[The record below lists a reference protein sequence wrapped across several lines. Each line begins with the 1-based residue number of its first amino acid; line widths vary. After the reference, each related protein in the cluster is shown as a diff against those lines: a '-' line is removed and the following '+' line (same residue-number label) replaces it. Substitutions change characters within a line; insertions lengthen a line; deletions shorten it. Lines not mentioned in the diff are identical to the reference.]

1 MTAIE
6 FRNVSKVFAH
16 GTKARLMS
24 THLREWMGRP
34 PREAFYAL
42 KNVSFSAQS
51 GEGLGVVGHNGA
63 GKSTLLGLAT
73 GICFPDQGEVNMHGS
88 IAAVLELGS
97 GFHPDLTGAENL
109 FLNASLLGLS
119 RKRTKEMAGHIVE
132 FAGLEDFIHEPLR
145 TYSTGMLMR
154 LAFAVAVHTDPDIL
168 VLDEVIAVG
177 DRPFQAKCIDHL
189 LGLRKAGKTILCVS
203 HSPDTIE
210 LLCQK
215 AIWLA
220 HGQVVMEGL
229 AREVLDAY
237 RASL

>member
-16 GTKARLMS
+16 GTGTRLLS
-24 THLREWMGRP
+24 SHLGEWLGQP
-34 PREAFYAL
+34 PKEAFYAL
-42 KNVSFSAQS
+42 KNVSFSVQS
-51 GEGLGVVGHNGA
+51 GEGFGVVGHNGA

-73 GICFPDQGEVNMHGS
+73 GICGPDQGEVIMNGR

-97 GFHPDLTGAENL
+97 GFHPDLTGTENL

-119 RKRTKEMAGHIVE
+119 RKRTKELADYIVE
-132 FAGLEDFIHEPLR
+132 FAGLEDFINEPMR
-145 TYSTGMLMR
+145 TYSTGMTMR

-168 VLDEVIAVG
+168 ILDEVIAVG
-177 DRPFQAKCIDHL
+177 DQTFQVKCLDHL
-189 LGLRKAGKTILCVS
+189 RSLRQAGKTILCVS

-210 LLCQK
+210 QFCHR

-220 HGQVVMEGL
+220 HGQVVKEGL